1 MVITELA
8 KRRGRRYAV
17 RLDTGE
23 EAMVDS
29 RTFEESPYRVGSLVS
44 EAEWFALLE
53 ESEQRRTREKA
64 LYLLS
69 MRDHSRAELERKL
82 CSGADRETAAQ
93 TAARMEELGLVD
105 DEGYAGRLA
114 EDLLLRRHFS
124 RSHALQELRAKG
136 IERQMAEDAVARV
149 DAQDEDQALAL
160 LRGKLRS
167 RRRQPDGEKKAAASL
182 ARLGFGYDAIRRALQ
197 RMNDEFE
204 EQGMDD

>member
-1 MVITELA
+1 MVITELV
-8 KRRGRRYAV
+8 KRRGRRYVV

-23 EAMVDS
+23 EALVDS
-29 RTFEESPYRVGSLVS
+29 RTFDESPYRVGAFVS
-44 EAEWFALLE
+44 EADWCALLK
-53 ESEQRRTREKA
+53 ESERRRAREKA

-82 CSGADRETAAQ
+82 RSGADRETAEQ
-93 TAARMEELGLVD
+93 TAARMEALGLVN

-136 IERQMAEDAVARV
+136 IDRQTAEEAVAQV
-149 DAQDEDQALAL
+149 NAQDEEQALAL
-160 LRGKLRS
+160 LHGKFRS
-167 RRRQPDGEKKAAASL
+167 RLRQPDGEKKAAASL
-182 ARLGFGYDAIRRALQ
+182 ARLGFGYDAVRRAMQ
-197 RMNDEFE
+197 RLNIEFE